1 MKIAITATGNTP
13 NSKVDSRFGRCS
25 YFAIYDMD
33 ANQTEFIQNPNKDAA
48 SGAGPAAVQLIAKR
62 GVKQVISGEFGGKA
76 KSILE
81 DLNIQMIML
90 NGPEKSIQEV
100 LDLMAINK

>member
-1 MKIAITATGNTP
+1 MKIAITATGNSL

-25 YFAIYDMD
+25 YFAVYDMD
-33 ANQTEFIQNPNKDAA
+33 ENQTEFIKNPNKEVAE
-48 SGAGPAAVQLIAKR
+48 GAGPAAVQLIAKQ
-62 GVKQVISGEFGGKA
+62 GVTQIISGEFGGKA